1 MSPTKRSSKDAVTVQ
16 MRCEDALGGLGWSNE
31 KRSAK
36 AERAGGGSDR
46 LSNSSDANSA
56 TAPVGRL
63 AGWIEAKTN
72 VLPAS
77 ARDPAFAVSV
87 SSVNHR

>member
-1 MSPTKRSSKDAVTVQ
+1 MSPTKRSSKDVVRYK
-16 MRCEDALGGLGWSNE
+16 RCEDALGGLGWSNE

-36 AERAGGGSDR
+36 AERAGGDSDR
-46 LSNSSDANSA
+46 LSDASDANSA
-56 TAPVGRL
+56 TAPVRRL
-63 AGWIEAKTN
+63 AGWIVAETD